1 MNFLTRATLILSLL
15 GFFVA
20 LSSRIELS
28 KVPLPF
34 SFSVCSH
41 YLLAFCPIRL
51 DFAGNVQSVS
61 VSDLRSRTSD
71 QGLQQYQFEEFLQL
85 VHLHLQLNGGM
96 HPSPRYQ
103 FSSRFLTFIQRSY
116 YIKGIIRL
124 KSANS
129 NIFRLTSVLYA
140 ILRFSCEVLGCI
152 CTIQDFI
159 LGL

>member
-15 GFFVA
+15 GFFEA

-41 YLLAFCPIRL
+41 CLLAFCPIRL
-51 DFAGNVQSVS
+51 DFAGKVQSVS

-85 VHLHLQLNGGM
+85 VHLQYL
-96 HPSPRYQ
+96 P
-103 FSSRFLTFIQRSY
+103 F
-116 YIKGIIRL
+116 
-124 KSANS
+124 
-129 NIFRLTSVLYA
+129 
-140 ILRFSCEVLGCI
+140 
-152 CTIQDFI
+152 
-159 LGL
+159 